1 MSEKPI
7 SDLRRRM
14 LEDMAVRKFGDKTR
28 HDYIRHVEAFAR
40 FLGRSPDTAT
50 AEDVR
55 RFQVHLTESGVQP
68 PTLNSSASAL
78 RFFFGITLD
87 RAELVRHLAR
97 VHYPRKLPR
106 VLPPE
111 EVGRLLEAALGPGLK
126 YKAALSIAYG
136 AGLRAGEVMMLR
148 VSDVDSKRMLI
159 RVEQGK
165 GRKDFAA
172 ATRAV
177 ARVVAAVPL
186 ARLAVPEPRSV
197 AADHGTAAQPRL
209 PHGGGGGGPGHLG
222 VAAHPA
228 ALVCHAPVGEQHRR
242 ARDPGAARTRQVGD
256 DGALHARRHQR
267 AARRHQPTRSAAA
280 AQATDGQAPGI
291 AARRPC
297 LGPLWRSRISSATTV
312 PLGVKPTAAT

>member
-55 RFQVHLTESGVQP
+55 RYQVHLTESGVQP

-78 RFFFGITLD
+78 RFFFGTTLD
-87 RAELVRHLAR
+87 RAELARHLAR
-97 VHYPRKLPR
+97 VHYPRNLPR
-106 VLPPE
+106 VLSPE
-111 EVGRLLEAALGPGLK
+111 EVGRLLEAAPGPGLK

-148 VSDVDSKRMLI
+148 VSDIDSKRMLI

-165 GRKDFAA
+165 GRKDRHAMLSPQLLELL
-172 ATRAV
+172 RAWWLQC
-177 ARVVAAVPL
+177 RS
-186 ARLAVPEPRSV
+186 LAVPEPRSA

-209 PHGGGGGGPGHLG
+209 PHGGGGSGPGHLG
-222 VAAHPA
+222 HAAHPA
-228 ALVCHAPVGEQHRR
+228 AQLCHASAGEQHRR
-242 ARDPGAARTRQVGD
+242 ARDPGAARARQVGD
-256 DGALHARRHQR
+256 DGTLRARRHQR
-267 AARRHQPTRSAAA
+267 PARGHEPARSAGAA
-280 AQATDGQAPGI
+280 EVRDGEAAGI
-291 AARRPC
+291 ARSGCAPSCSGGRGYLPRPRC
-297 LGPLWRSRISSATTV
+297 RLA
-312 PLGVKPTAAT
+312 